1 MAVQPPTPQNVRT
14 SLIHVTHLIYA
25 LHASAVVVGLL
36 SSATVAGGLVFGLP
50 SLAAVV
56 LNYWMAGEVRGT
68 WLEAHFRW
76 QIRTFWFTLLWLIV
90 YGLLIITLIGIPI
103 AWVLIFILGLWVA
116 YRVGRG
122 WLALKNGELPPVSRN
137 Q

>member
-1 MAVQPPTPQNVRT
+1 MAAQPPTPQNVRT

-90 YGLLIITLIGIPI
+90 YGLLIITLIGTPI

>member
-1 MAVQPPTPQNVRT
+1 MAAQPPTPQNVRT

-90 YGLLIITLIGIPI
+90 YGLLIITLIGSPV

>member
-1 MAVQPPTPQNVRT
+1 MAAQPPTPQNVRT

-36 SSATVAGGLVFGLP
+36 SSATVAGGLVIGLP
-50 SLAAVV
+50 CLEAVV

>member
-1 MAVQPPTPQNVRT
+1 MAAQPPTPQNVRA

-76 QIRTFWFTLLWLIV
+76 QIRTFWFGMLWGVL
-90 YGLLIITLIGIPI
+90 GAITFFLVIG
-103 AWVLIFILGLWVA
+103 WFVLIANVIWVI
-116 YRVGRG
+116 YRIAKG
-122 WLALKNGELPPVSRN
+122 WLRLNDNKPMYVS
-137 Q
+137 

>member
-1 MAVQPPTPQNVRT
+1 MAAQPPTPQNVRT

-90 YGLLIITLIGIPI
+90 YGLLIITLVGIPI

>member
-1 MAVQPPTPQNVRT
+1 MVAQPPTPQNVRT

-90 YGLLIITLIGIPI
+90 YGLLIITLIGIPV

>member
-1 MAVQPPTPQNVRT
+1 MAAQPPTPQNVRT
-14 SLIHVTHLIYA
+14 SLIHVTHLIYS

>member
-1 MAVQPPTPQNVRT
+1 MAAQPPTPQNVRT

-122 WLALKNGELPPVSRN
+122 WLALKNGELSPVSRN

>member
-1 MAVQPPTPQNVRT
+1 MAAQPPTPQNVRT

-56 LNYWMAGEVRGT
+56 LNYWMAGEVRCT

>member
-1 MAVQPPTPQNVRT
+1 MAAQPPTPQNVRT

-103 AWVLIFILGLWVA
+103 ACVLIFILGLWVA

>member
-1 MAVQPPTPQNVRT
+1 MAAQPPTPQNVRT

-103 AWVLIFILGLWVA
+103 AWVLIFILGLLVA

>member
-1 MAVQPPTPQNVRT
+1 MAAQPPTPQNVRT

-137 Q
+137 H

>member
-1 MAVQPPTPQNVRT
+1 MAAQPPTPQNVRT

-103 AWVLIFILGLWVA
+103 AWVLVFILGLWVA

>member
-1 MAVQPPTPQNVRT
+1 MVAQPPTPQNVRT
-14 SLIHVTHLIYA
+14 SLIHVTHLIYS

-90 YGLLIITLIGIPI
+90 YGLLIITLIGIPV

>member
-1 MAVQPPTPQNVRT
+1 MAAQPPTPQNVRT

-90 YGLLIITLIGIPI
+90 YGLLIITIIGIPI

>member
-1 MAVQPPTPQNVRT
+1 MVAQPPTPQNVRT
-14 SLIHVTHLIYA
+14 SLIHVTHLIYS

>member
-1 MAVQPPTPQNVRT
+1 MSAQPPTPQNVRT

>member
-1 MAVQPPTPQNVRT
+1 MAAQPPTPQNVRT

-56 LNYWMAGEVRGT
+56 LNYWTAGEVRGT

-90 YGLLIITLIGIPI
+90 YGLLIITLIGIPV

>member
-1 MAVQPPTPQNVRT
+1 MAAQPPTPQNVRT

-90 YGLLIITLIGIPI
+90 YGLLIITFIGIPI

>member
-1 MAVQPPTPQNVRT
+1 MAAQPPTPQNVRT

-76 QIRTFWFTLLWLIV
+76 QIRTFWFTLLLLIV

-103 AWVLIFILGLWVA
+103 AGVLIFILGLWGA
-116 YRVGRG
+116 CRVGRG
-122 WLALKNGELPPVSRN
+122 WLEWNNGELPPVSRN

>member
-1 MAVQPPTPQNVRT
+1 MVAQPPTPQNVRT

>member
-1 MAVQPPTPQNVRT
+1 MAAQPPTPQNVRT

>member
-1 MAVQPPTPQNVRT
+1 MAAQPPTPQNVRT

-90 YGLLIITLIGIPI
+90 YGLLIITLLGIPI